1 MKGKALPSQIK
12 IVGLVLIICLVPV
25 LAADYLLFQVKK
37 MASNRSLLLEI
48 KHLPTQEKTQLDLA
62 EDLREKGP
70 ALDKLQSDF
79 QRMER
84 LIHIFFVGSLVA
96 IGLGLAG
103 LYAFLSYLANPIQE
117 TLAKLRR
124 FLNEDAY
131 LKEFDV
137 FGSSTEFDRF
147 LQTSKN
153 LLSENYSLSLEL
165 KKKIEPLTNM
175 AAFSDTNMN
184 TFFTDVQ
191 EIFRSSN
198 YIANTLESTTAAIQE
213 VSTSAQTIAD
223 RSAKA
228 AKNSDEAAKIAD
240 GGLGAVTTTIETME
254 SIKDEVFGLE
264 NIIEDLNS
272 VSKQIGEIVD
282 TITNIAYQTNL
293 LALNAAIEAA
303 RAGEH
308 GQGFT
313 VVAEEVRKLAEESGE
328 AAEDIGKK
336 IRGMLQKTGVAV
348 QTISKGT
355 TKVVEGVNVAKV
367 AGETLK
373 RIVREV
379 QTVNTAIQEISK
391 ASSEQSSNVDSLRQ
405 SIESISGATRI
416 TSEGTKRVASA
427 VQEQLNY
434 IREYVASTREL
445 LTLVQL
451 LSDMLEK
458 FNIK

>member
-12 IVGLVLIICLVPV
+12 IVGLVLIICLVPII
-25 LAADYLLFQVKK
+25 AADYLLFQVKK
-37 MASNRSLLLEI
+37 MASTRSLLLEI
-48 KHLPTQEKTQLDLA
+48 KHLPELEKTQLEIA
-62 EDLREKGP
+62 EDLRAKAP
-70 ALDKLQSDF
+70 ALEKLQSDL
-79 QRMER
+79 QRLER
-84 LIHIFFVGSLVA
+84 LTTTYFIGSLVA
-96 IGLGLAG
+96 LGLGLAG

-137 FGSSTEFDRF
+137 FSSSTEFDRF

-184 TFFTDVQ
+184 TFFTNVQ

-228 AKNSDEAAKIAD
+228 AKNSDEASKIAD

-336 IRGMLQKTGVAV
+336 IRGMLQKTGIAV

-379 QTVNTAIQEISK
+379 QTVNNAIQEISK
-391 ASSEQSSNVDSLRQ
+391 ASSEQSANVDSLRQ

-434 IREYVASTREL
+434 IREYVGSTREL